1 MEMKKTLLKLLK
13 KIKRPD
19 VIAYIYLV
27 VVDILDEFN
36 LPTSL

>member
-1 MEMKKTLLKLLK
+1 MEMKKTLLKLIK

-19 VIAYIYLV
+19 IVAYIYLV

-36 LPTSL
+36 LPTS

>member
-13 KIKRPD
+13 RIKRPD

-27 VVDILDEFN
+27 VVDIMDDFN
-36 LPTSL
+36 LPTS

>member
-1 MEMKKTLLKLLK
+1 METKKTLLKLIK

-19 VIAYIYLV
+19 IVAYIYLV

-36 LPTSL
+36 LPTS